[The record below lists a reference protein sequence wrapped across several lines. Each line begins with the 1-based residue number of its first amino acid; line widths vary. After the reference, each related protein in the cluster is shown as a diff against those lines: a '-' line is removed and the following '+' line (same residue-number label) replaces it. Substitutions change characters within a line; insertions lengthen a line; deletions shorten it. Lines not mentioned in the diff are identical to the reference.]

1 MGTFDW
7 HSDVGELPHVGGPDG
22 LAAFGMWVRCGTRTS
37 ANGRTGIVPDHI
49 AADFSRGQSDLIEQ
63 LIAAGLWERTDG
75 GYRMLRGPS
84 TDADQPMPLW
94 RYGDEDLGG
103 RLFAIDDTPNT

>member
-7 HSDVGELPHVGGPDG
+7 HSDVAELPHVGGPEG
-22 LAAFGMWVRCGTRTS
+22 LAAFGMWVRCGTWTS

-49 AADFSRGQSDLIEQ
+49 AADFSQGQSDLIEQ
-63 LIAAGLWERTDG
+63 LIAAGLWERTDC
-75 GYRMLRGPS
+75 GYLMLRGPS
-84 TDADQPMPLW
+84 TDPDQPMPLW

-103 RLFAIDDTPNT
+103 RLFAIDDAPNT